1 MTYFRS
7 TRFRNAIFDTTPF
20 ASIPTTIIVMT
31 QETTFRIEDRVIITS
46 PRSTWHNKIGVV
58 KKVYESG
65 LFGVIL
71 DGDSQAHM
79 RRFSIVGIRKYYC
92 YDVER
97 LPVANDIIHERV
109 RVLETK
115 VTQLQRQLRRVLTRI
130 NTSTVTT
137 ATTSM
142 RTNIPNIIVDDCSVH

>member
-1 MTYFRS
+1 LQ
-7 TRFRNAIFDTTPF
+7 N
-20 ASIPTTIIVMT
+20 IPTTTIVMT
-31 QETTFRIEDRVIITS
+31 QATTFRIEDRVIITS

-58 KKVYESG
+58 KKIYESG

-71 DGDSQAHM
+71 EGDTQAHM

-97 LPVANDIIHERV
+97 LPVANDVIHERV
-109 RVLETK
+109 QLLETK
-115 VTQLQRQLRRVLTRI
+115 VTQLQRQLRRVLNRI
-130 NTSTVTT
+130 NTSTVPT

-142 RTNIPNIIVDDCSVH
+142 RETVPNIIVDDCSVH

>member
-1 MTYFRS
+1 LQ
-7 TRFRNAIFDTTPF
+7 N
-20 ASIPTTIIVMT
+20 IPTTTIVMT
-31 QETTFRIEDRVIITS
+31 QATTFRIEDRVIITS

-58 KKVYESG
+58 KKIYESG

-71 DGDSQAHM
+71 EGDTQAHM

-97 LPVANDIIHERV
+97 LPVANDVIHERV
-109 RVLETK
+109 QLLETK
-115 VTQLQRQLRRVLTRI
+115 VTQLQRQLRRVLNRM
-130 NTSTVTT
+130 NTLTVPT

-142 RTNIPNIIVDDCSVH
+142 RETVPNIIVDDCSVH